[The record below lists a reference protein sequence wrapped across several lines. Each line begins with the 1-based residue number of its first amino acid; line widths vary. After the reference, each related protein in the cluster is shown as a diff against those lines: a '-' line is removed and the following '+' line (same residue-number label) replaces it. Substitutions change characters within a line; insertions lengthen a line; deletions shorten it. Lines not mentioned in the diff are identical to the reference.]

1 MTNTKKEQ
9 IVVLQDD
16 REPECQIMSD
26 LQNWNVTFESKRLIC
41 GDYVYKNLI
50 IERKTMD
57 DFCSS
62 ILDRRMIYQTEKM
75 KKEMEE
81 GKECFVVVIGNIKD
95 RKIDIHENCVLGKI
109 CSLVYKH
116 KIKVIQ
122 CDDEFQFLYCLRNL
136 CDKYDYNEMSK
147 MPRKN
152 EK

>member
-9 IVVLQDD
+9 IVVFQDD

-26 LQNWNVTFESKRLIC
+26 LQNWNVTFEKKRLIC

-50 IERKTMD
+50 IERKEIS

-62 ILDRRMIYQTEKM
+62 ILDGRMTSQSKKM
-75 KKEMEE
+75 IEEMNN
-81 GKECFVVVIGNIKD
+81 GKDCIIIVVGNIKD
-95 RKIDIHENCVLGKI
+95 RKVNIHENCVLGKL

-116 KIKVIQ
+116 NIKVIE
-122 CDDEFQFLYCLRNL
+122 CEDDFQFLYCLRNL
-136 CDKYDYNEMSK
+136 CDKYDFIEMK
-147 MPRKN
+147 GGK